1 MKMGATPVQ
10 MDEGLDIPVIYGYYT
25 GMERKNTKPVK
36 VTMMWP
42 PEMIQQMKRLAQ
54 AHTRS
59 WNGEVMVA
67 LREYIERHNGR
78 EAEQQ
83 TAKQAG

>member
-1 MKMGATPVQ
+1 MAPVQ
-10 MDEGLDIPVIYGYYT
+10 MDEGLDIPVIYGYHT
-25 GMERKNTKPVK
+25 GMNRQNTKPVK

-67 LREYIERHNGR
+67 LREYIERHNGG
-78 EAEQQ
+78 EEHPK
-83 TAKQAG
+83 TA